1 MLNEKLN
8 CHFYNK
14 MKCYRIFSYHK
25 RHPILLI
32 ILQALQEFPL
42 ARARPHRRRLTSS
55 VLFLRGIQPNSTLN
69 IKRCT
74 LLPVQYCL
82 YNNIQS
88 KIFSITYTAIYTGL
102 SENYI
107 KKLIDKTITELL
119 NPFAMISKSKNLGN
133 WILLIQ
139 LSGLNKM
146 RPRQLSNLKGNI
158 YLQWT
163 KKESIFLIDG
173 ESFTKYNNKWNAI
186 K

>member
-42 ARARPHRRRLTSS
+42 ARAR
-55 VLFLRGIQPNSTLN
+55 PNSTLN

-119 NPFAMISKSKNLGN
+119 NPFAMN
-133 WILLIQ
+133 
-139 LSGLNKM
+139 
-146 RPRQLSNLKGNI
+146 
-158 YLQWT
+158 
-163 KKESIFLIDG
+163 F
-173 ESFTKYNNKWNAI
+173 
-186 K
+186 